1 MRETIEIVDQ
11 QQWLAQRMRDI
22 TSTEVSALYGL
33 SPYLTEFELFH
44 QKREGKVVRIEAN
57 ERMTWGTRLEATIAQ
72 GAAEDHGWEIEH
84 LNVYMRDPEICMGSS
99 FDFKI
104 VSSVNGPG
112 LLEIKNVDGLQYARN
127 WVDDGEGN
135 IEAPQHIELQLQ
147 HQLEVADL
155 EWGAIVALVGGNEL
169 KVIYRKRDRAIGQD
183 LRNRIGV
190 FWKRIESNLPPTPDY
205 EKDAEFI
212 IKQLHNQAIE
222 NLVAD
227 VTTDESVESLIAD
240 YQAAHAQAGQWEIK
254 ANGLK
259 AQILERIGPV
269 SKVISK
275 SGTISC
281 GNVKDSLGTF
291 ITPEL
296 VGQYVGGR
304 KGYRNFRFYAKK
316 EK

>member
-1 MRETIEIVDQ
+1 MRETIEIIDQ

-33 SPYLTEFELFH
+33 SPYITEFELFH
-44 QKREGKVVRIEAN
+44 QKREGKVVRIEPN
-57 ERMTWGTRLEATIAQ
+57 ERMTWGTRLESTIAH
-72 GAAEDHGWEIEH
+72 GAAEDQGWEIEH
-84 LNVYMRDPEICMGSS
+84 MNVYMRDPEICMGSS

-104 VSSVNGPG
+104 VTSPKGPG
-112 LLEIKNVDGLQYARN
+112 LLEIKNVDGLQYSRN
-127 WVDDGEGN
+127 WIDDGEGN

-169 KVIYRKRDRAIGQD
+169 KVVYRNRDRAIGQD
-183 LRNRIGV
+183 LRSRIAV
-190 FWKRIESNLPPTPDY
+190 FWKRVESNLPPKPDY
-205 EKDAEFI
+205 DKDAEYI
-212 IKQLHNQAIE
+212 IKRLHNNAIE

-227 VTTDESVESLIAD
+227 VTSDDYVESLINE
-240 YQAAHAQAGQWEIK
+240 YHNAHAQSTAWEK
-254 ANGLK
+254 RCNGLR
-259 AQILERIGPV
+259 AEILDRIGPA

-275 SGTISC
+275 IGTISC

-291 ITPEL
+291 ITPDL

-304 KGYRNFRFYAKK
+304 KGYRNFRLYPKK

>member
-1 MRETIEIVDQ
+1 MRETIDIIDQ

-22 TSTEVSALYGL
+22 TSTEVAALYGL
-33 SPYLTEFELFH
+33 SPYITEFELFH
-44 QKREGKVVRIEAN
+44 QKREGKVVRIEPN
-57 ERMTWGTRLEATIAQ
+57 ERMTWGTRLESTIAH

-84 LNVYMRDPEICMGSS
+84 MNVYMRDPEICMGSS

-104 VSSVNGPG
+104 VTSSKGPG
-112 LLEIKNVDGLQYARN
+112 LLEIKNVDGLQYSRN
-127 WVDDGEGN
+127 WIDDGEGN

-169 KVIYRKRDRAIGQD
+169 KVIYRNRDRAIGQD
-183 LRNRIGV
+183 LRNRIAV
-190 FWKRIESNLPPTPDY
+190 FWKRVESNLPPKPDY
-205 EKDAEFI
+205 EKDAEYI
-212 IKQLHNQAIE
+212 IKRLHNQAVE
-222 NLVAD
+222 DLVAD
-227 VTTDESVESLIAD
+227 VTSDQHVESLISQ
-240 YQAAHAQAGQWEIK
+240 YNNAHAEAALWEK
-254 ANGLK
+254 ESNKLRAE
-259 AQILERIGPV
+259 ILDQIGPV
-269 SKVISK
+269 SKVISNI
-275 SGTISC
+275 GTISC

-304 KGYRNFRFYAKK
+304 KGYRNFRLYPKK